1 MGVFDFFKN
10 PNGNDLQAVVSPDR
24 KKKNFLEQFL
34 PEDEDKRQA
43 LARALMS
50 GGAAAMMAGGP
61 SVGKPTNLLQA
72 LGAGLGS
79 GVSSYGEDVLNQAK
93 MSASRNTA
101 RNDQIK
107 LQLAQDKATRA
118 KAFADKYGAPGVNGY
133 SPEALSELF
142 QIQMESGDE
151 AGARDTLGMIQSL
164 QQTASK
170 AGMVVG
176 QNGKYEL
183 AGGYGESLFDTKKA
197 ESLGSAVGQNAQ
209 YTTDRKDFMY
219 GAENPE
225 FRRYEA
231 DKAKSN
237 STNVNVNTAPK
248 DGEIFKALQA
258 EREKAAGSQNGLRL
272 VYEMKQALP
281 NAILGFGS
289 DYLLYGQKAI
299 AALGGDASRVV
310 DTESLKVNAM
320 ELAASMKGELVG
332 NQQISDS
339 DMKFVQAVA
348 AGDTSLDGGTIKR
361 LVDIR
366 EKQLTGNI
374 QRYNSRIDEI
384 YPDNAENKVN
394 RNYFGGISVPE
405 NPHTKKSSPSPSSP
419 SPSGDSAK
427 SSRAGGATVVNSEAE
442 FNALPPGTS
451 FRFADEDV
459 VRVKR

>member
-10 PNGNDLQAVVSPDR
+10 PNGNDLQAVVSPEK

-72 LGAGLGS
+72 LGAGIGAGTS
-79 GVSSYGEDVLNQAK
+79 AYGEDVLNQAK
-93 MSASRNTA
+93 MSASRNTS

-107 LQLAQDKATRA
+107 LQMAQDKASRA

-164 QQTASK
+164 QQTGAK

-176 QNGKYEL
+176 KNGNFEL

-225 FRRYEA
+225 FRKYET

-237 STNVNVNTAPK
+237 STNVNVNTAPDK
-248 DGEIFKALQA
+248 GEIWKAMDK
-258 EREKAAGSQNGLRL
+258 ERENASGSQAGLRL
-272 VYEMKQALP
+272 VYEMKKALP
-281 NAILGFGS
+281 NAITGFGA
-289 DYLLYGQKAI
+289 DYLLMGQRAI

-310 DTESLKVNAM
+310 DTETLKTQSM
-320 ELAASMKGELVG
+320 ELAAKMKGELVG

-339 DMKFVQAVA
+339 DMRFVQQVA
-348 AGDTSLDGGTIKR
+348 AGDTNLDAGTIER
-361 LVDIR
+361 LVNIR

-384 YPDNAENKVN
+384 YPDNPENKIN
-394 RNYFGGISVPE
+394 RNYFGGIGVPE
-405 NPHTKKSSPSPSSP
+405 NPHTKKTGASPTSDSP
-419 SPSGDSAK
+419 AK
-427 SSRAGGATVVNSEAE
+427 TSRTGGVTVVSSEAE
-442 FNALPPGTS
+442 FNALPPGSS
-451 FRFADEDV
+451 FRFADEEV